1 LKLSAFVT
9 RVGQSADVVGTL
21 RPLPRLL
28 RFSVAASRRC
38 RPSSTVVR
46 STPRTP
52 VPTLTFPGILAREID
67 SDLADLATH
76 SISPI
81 TLVVCNLYPFV
92 LQTQKPDCTIAGAV
106 EEIDIGGVTLLRAA
120 AKNHARVSII
130 SSPSDYDLILSEWKQ
145 SQQISDAT
153 KRGLAL
159 KAFESTKSYDEA
171 IADYF
176 RKMYASP
183 DSEENLKAGAGIG
196 IQRLPL
202 RYGANPHQKPAQA
215 FVEQGEMPVTGK
227 SLLFIFHRTA
237 YIFRS
242 PLWLPWLHQPS

>member
-1 LKLSAFVT
+1 MLGGRVKTLHPAVHGGKLRLQAKMNWK
-9 RVGQSADVVGTL
+9 ADIV
-21 RPLPRLL
+21 
-28 RFSVAASRRC
+28 
-38 RPSSTVVR
+38 
-46 STPRTP
+46 
-52 VPTLTFPGILAREID
+52 GILSRDIP
-67 SDLADLATH
+67 SDLADLATN

-92 LQTQKPDCTIAGAV
+92 LQTSKPDCTLAGAI

-130 SSPSDYDLILSEWKQ
+130 SSPSDYTSILEEWK
-145 SQQISDAT
+145 SKGSVSDET

-176 RKMYASP
+176 RKMYSSP
-183 DSEENLKAGAGIG
+183 GGEAQAGAGVG
-196 IQRLPL
+196 YQRLGL

-215 FVEQGEMPVTGK
+215 FVEQGEMPVKGE
-227 SLLFIFHRTA
+227 SWRIL
-237 YIFRS
+237 
-242 PLWLPWLHQPS
+242 